1 MGQPLSVKYLF
12 HHGKVPRREGLG
24 AQISVGPASLRGH
37 VPLHP
42 TVQKGSTQRLLSMVL
57 KHSLALRWFVALAAI
72 VLESLMGWGWGW
84 RDGGGGV
91 FGKKKPILGFIQ

>member
-1 MGQPLSVKYLF
+1 
-12 HHGKVPRREGLG
+12 
-24 AQISVGPASLRGH
+24 
-37 VPLHP
+37 
-42 TVQKGSTQRLLSMVL
+42 MVL